1 MRCVLLVW
9 VPAGDADAFRAL
21 GNSAAELQQWV
32 QSARAFERAAELHAV
47 AVDRREHVECLML
60 AAKQWL
66 NATAEARAMQK
77 RAGSRTQAAQQQ
89 QQQRQQDTAANGPAA
104 LEGGSASSSSNVEDK
119 AVLAVQ
125 PSKQQV
131 RILADELRR
140 KACQTAGCQQLQ
152 PLPHWRC
159 TLCLS
164 ALHWCLNL
172 ASLRE
177 CEAMPTAFATLP
189 MSWPCPALSCGK
201 LCQQ

>member
-1 MRCVLLVW
+1 VPVVADTICRLVLLLWW

-77 RAGSRTQAAQQQ
+77 RAGSNTKAAAGQQQ
-89 QQQRQQDTAANGPAA
+89 QQQDTAGSAA
-104 LEGGSASSSSNVEDK
+104 AAADGGSASSSSRSSSSTEDK
-119 AVLAVQ
+119 AGMIVQ

-131 RILADELRR
+131 RGLVHVLQDTTSNR
-140 KACQTAGCQQLQ
+140 KPSAA
-152 PLPHWRC
+152 
-159 TLCLS
+159 
-164 ALHWCLNL
+164 ALHPQC
-172 ASLRE
+172 
-177 CEAMPTAFATLP
+177 M
-189 MSWPCPALSCGK
+189 AL
-201 LCQQ
+201 